1 MRGKWAQG
9 IEPRHF
15 TWVVKDRLAVCERP
29 GGYGESHRRV
39 RRQEEIIWLRQQEF
53 DFVISLIPGT
63 HNLHNYEELGVPF
76 HHVPFSG
83 PEDGTI
89 GLTRAMAAIRDHL
102 AAGDRVIV
110 HREELGERICG
121 LVAAYVLW
129 MGLVPDAPT
138 TVNLTEQLLERELG
152 PVARELVSMVDRCT
166 PSDELPA
173 DAFVEE
179 ADEADDADGSD
190 QDDEADDADGSDQDD
205 GSDAAVDDAESV
217 DG

>member
-15 TWVVKDRLAVCERP
+15 TWVIKDRLAVCERP
-29 GGYGESHRRV
+29 GGYGENHRRV

-53 DFVISLIPGT
+53 DFVVSLIPGT
-63 HNLHNYEELGVPF
+63 HNLHNYEELGLPA

-83 PEDGTI
+83 PDDGPQ

-102 AAGDRVIV
+102 AAGDRIIV

-129 MGLVPDAPT
+129 MGLVPDAPNA
-138 TVNLTEQLLERELG
+138 VSLTEQLLERELG
-152 PVARELVSMVDRCT
+152 PAARELVSMVERCT
-166 PSDELPA
+166 PSDELPP
-173 DAFVEE
+173 DAF
-179 ADEADDADGSD
+179 ADLVDDEDPADGESAGLD
-190 QDDEADDADGSDQDD
+190 EVDATDDTEPVGDG
-205 GSDAAVDDAESV
+205 
-217 DG
+217 